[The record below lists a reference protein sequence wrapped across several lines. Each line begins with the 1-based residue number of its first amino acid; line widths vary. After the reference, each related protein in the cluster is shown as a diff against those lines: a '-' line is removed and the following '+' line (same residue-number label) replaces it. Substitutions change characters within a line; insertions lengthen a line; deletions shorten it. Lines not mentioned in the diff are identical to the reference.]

1 MPANRSQLAGQH
13 QSSFLGCHSGLSG
26 IFPCFEDMLKK
37 DSRQAGMTG
46 CLLLV
51 SVIMISVITIFFVV
65 LTSTAYAE
73 AECIEGKTLT
83 LKECISIGLEQNPL
97 TEISL
102 QNLKA
107 VQEKVGEAWGGY
119 YPSFKLSSS
128 YTFTAQQEIMPIG
141 PDAYDTRFFLRQTLF
156 DAGATSNLVRSVRH
170 NIAAQDYEVRKTAF
184 DIVLGVK
191 STFYDVLKKRDL
203 LEVSKSALT
212 TAEKHLTQS
221 KELYKEGLAPRS
233 DVIKSEVQLSNARLD
248 IIKAENGLLSAKA
261 GLATAMGQLVT
272 TNFDVAVQDEGL
284 IPILPS
290 FKDVLMLAY
299 DQRPELKGSRARI
312 ESARANID
320 QAKSSLYPNIS
331 LDASYGWQ
339 QGEISPSEKKWS
351 VGLTVGIPI
360 FEQLTAKSKI
370 SQAAANLAGLKA
382 SEIQTM
388 RNIELDVQQAWLSL
402 KEAMER
408 LDVTKKTLEQA
419 EEDMRVSEGRY
430 KEGMGNILEVSD
442 AQTALTQ
449 ARTNNVVALY
459 DIENARAKLD
469 RAIGKETA
477 EETN

>member
-1 MPANRSQLAGQH
+1 MPANRTELVV
-13 QSSFLGCHSGLSG
+13 
-26 IFPCFEDMLKK
+26 
-37 DSRQAGMTG
+37 TG
-46 CLLLV
+46 VIILFLLLFNTGV
-51 SVIMISVITIFFVV
+51 YGATES
-65 LTSTAYAE
+65 L
-73 AECIEGKTLT
+73 EGRTLT
-83 LKECISIGLEQNPL
+83 LGECVSTGLKQNPL
-97 TEISL
+97 AEISL

-107 VQEKVGEAWGGY
+107 VQEKVGEAWSGY
-119 YPSFKLSSS
+119 YPSFKLSSF

-141 PDAYDTRFFLRQTLF
+141 PDAFDTRFFLRQTLF
-156 DAGATSNLVRSVRH
+156 DAGSTSNFVKSIRH
-170 NIAAQDYEVRKTAF
+170 NITAQDYEVRKTAF

-191 STFYDVLKKRDL
+191 SSFYDVMKKRDL
-203 LEVSKSALT
+203 LDVSKTALT
-212 TAEKHLTQS
+212 TAEKHLEQS

-233 DVIKSEVQLSNARLD
+233 DVIKSEVQVSNARLD
-248 IIKAENGLLSAKA
+248 VIKAENALLSAKA
-261 GLATAMGQLVT
+261 NLATVMGQHVT
-272 TNFDVAVQDEGL
+272 TDFNVVSHDEGL
-284 IPILPS
+284 LPTLPA

-312 ESARANID
+312 ESAKASID
-320 QAKSSLYPNIS
+320 QAKSGLYPNLS

-339 QGEISPSEKKWS
+339 NSDFFPNEKKWS

-382 SEIQTM
+382 TEIQTV

-408 LDVTKKTLEQA
+408 LDVTKKALEQA

-430 KEGMGNILEVSD
+430 KEGMGNILEVID

-459 DIENARAKLD
+459 DIANAGAKLD
-469 RAIGKETA
+469 RAIGKETT
-477 EETN
+477 EETNK